1 MTGTGIW
8 ARRASAAMLR
18 GAGGTSV
25 SLRLAAPA
33 GATVADELGLSV
45 GEVREVL
52 LSPVLLRANAGGAVL
67 LVSADV
73 LEGVLALHDAKA
85 VRDALGDATG
95 VMAFGEWMLIDA
107 IEAREVAGSAYLYR
121 IVLRATAGSA

>member
-1 MTGTGIW
+1 MGAEIW
-8 ARRASAAMLR
+8 ARRASKAMVR

-33 GATVADELGLSV
+33 GATVADELGISN
-45 GEVREVL
+45 GEAREVL
-52 LSPVLLRANAGGAVL
+52 VAPVLLRASGNGVVL

-73 LEGVLALHDAKA
+73 LEEVLGLHDSKA
-85 VRDALGDATG
+85 VRDALRDATG

-107 IEAREVAGSAYLYR
+107 IEAREIAGSAYLYR